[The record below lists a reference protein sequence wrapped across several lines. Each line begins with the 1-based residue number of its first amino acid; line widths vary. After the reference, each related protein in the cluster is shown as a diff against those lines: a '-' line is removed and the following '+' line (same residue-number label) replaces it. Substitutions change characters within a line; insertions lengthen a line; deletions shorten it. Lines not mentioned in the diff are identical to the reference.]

1 MCTLYC
7 VALRREGLWN
17 RKSETQESVIYFI
30 FQCHWATYYY
40 RILSSSF
47 EKQLLAPVCLSVR
60 TSLSLYLSL
69 SLLCSS
75 DGSTRLSSE
84 EFLVNCPFDNS
95 TKNVCT
101 FIWLESEY
109 KQVTIYV
116 KMCVFCELRTWIE
129 KKLEHHTSI
138 MIERKRLNTYF

>member
-1 MCTLYC
+1 MNTSIFHLEWLLNNETARSVSDLDRLSPKY
-7 VALRREGLWN
+7 AYKGHG
-17 RKSETQESVIYFI
+17 KSFPIRMPKFSLTHQ
-30 FQCHWATYYY
+30 A
-40 RILSSSF
+40 
-47 EKQLLAPVCLSVR
+47 
-60 TSLSLYLSL
+60 LSLYLSL